1 MDAYPRAVSQFGLA
15 AMEAHAGR
23 APSTTP
29 PAYEEWLRRPAHRT
43 VVRLWIPATA
53 IFWILSPF
61 PLLFAPLAY
70 FAPAAF
76 RPANPYAAVLA
87 IGRLLISLGGTVVD
101 VDTPDCLVRIRLF

>member
-1 MDAYPRAVSQFGLA
+1 MTAYSRANGQLA
-15 AMEAHAGR
+15 AMERHAR
-23 APSTTP
+23 RTRSAVS
-29 PAYEEWLRRPAHRT
+29 PAYQQWLQHPTHRT
-43 VVRLWIPATA
+43 VVRLWAPVTA
-53 IFWILSPF
+53 IFWILSPV

-70 FAPAAF
+70 FAPAYY

>member
-1 MDAYPRAVSQFGLA
+1 MTAYPRAIGQPA
-15 AMEAHAGR
+15 AMERHAGPAR
-23 APSTTP
+23 SVVS
-29 PAYEEWLRRPAHRT
+29 PAYQQWLQRPTHRT
-43 VVRLWIPATA
+43 VVRLWVPVTA
-53 IFWILSPF
+53 IFWILSPI

-70 FAPAAF
+70 FAPAYF